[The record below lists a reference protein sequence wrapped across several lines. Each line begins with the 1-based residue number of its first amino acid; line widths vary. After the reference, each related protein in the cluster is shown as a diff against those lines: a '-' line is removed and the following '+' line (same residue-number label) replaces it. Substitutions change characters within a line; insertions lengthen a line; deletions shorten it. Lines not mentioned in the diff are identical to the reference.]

1 MNWGLK
7 IVIGLGAFMIFI
19 VAAGVYMVSHDSD
32 SLVDNDYYEK
42 SLTYD
47 EVYVSK
53 ENLEKDGAKP
63 TIKVRN
69 DTLYIHFVHAD
80 NQGELQFKRPSD
92 GKLDVTLPF
101 ATKTN
106 DFQLPVSTFTK
117 GSWDLDVNWKS
128 NSKTYLSSHPLFL

>member
-42 SLTYD
+42 SLAYD
-47 EVYVSK
+47 EVYLSK
-53 ENLEKDGAKP
+53 ENLENDDAKP
-63 TIKVRN
+63 IIKVSN
-69 DTLYIHFVHAD
+69 DTLFIHFVHAD
-80 NQGELQFKRPSD
+80 NHGELQFKRPSD

-106 DFQLPVSTFTK
+106 NLQLPVSTFTK

-128 NSKTYLSSHPLFL
+128 NSKSYLSSHHLFL